1 MASGSG
7 AKACEDK
14 ELELGADFC
23 GDVPNAET
31 LEVLEDVCN
40 GRNLVGPFYTVEE
53 LMESLNADD

>member
-1 MASGSG
+1 MASMSG

-14 ELELGADFC
+14 ELELGVDFG

-31 LEVLEDVCN
+31 LEVLEDVRN

>member
-1 MASGSG
+1 MASASS

-14 ELELGADFC
+14 ELELSDFG

-31 LEVLEDVCN
+31 LEVLEDVRN